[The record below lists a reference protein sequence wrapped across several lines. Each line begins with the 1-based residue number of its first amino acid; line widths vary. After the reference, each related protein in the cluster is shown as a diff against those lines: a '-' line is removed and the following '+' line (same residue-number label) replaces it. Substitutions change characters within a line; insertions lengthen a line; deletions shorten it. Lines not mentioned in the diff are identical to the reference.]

1 MGAGA
6 PRRSVAHVALADRG
20 AIQFEATGIVEGT
33 IAPEPR
39 GTHGFGYDPIFFYPP
54 YGCTLAE
61 VDGARKAAVSHRG
74 AAFRQLAAW
83 LANLP

>member
-1 MGAGA
+1 M
-6 PRRSVAHVALADRG
+6 AHVALANLG
-20 AIQFEATGIVEGT
+20 KIVAEAIGVVAGE

-39 GTHGFGYDPIFFYPP
+39 GTHGFGYDPIFYYPP

-74 AAFRQLAAW
+74 QAFRQLRDQL
-83 LANLP
+83 LANPELLDR